1 MTRFNAYYFDG
12 LSLLLPP
19 SRVITIEA
27 ANEDQAG
34 KIAVS
39 KMGRSLRVHVA
50 QAAWGTTDLPA
61 VERQRRQV
69 VRAE

>member
-12 LSLLLPP
+12 LSLLMPP

-27 ANEDQAG
+27 ADEDQAG
-34 KIAVS
+34 RIAVS

-50 QAAWGTTDLPA
+50 PVAIDLPA
-61 VERQRRQV
+61 GSTPIRQPRH
-69 VRAE
+69 ASA

>member
-1 MTRFNAYYFDG
+1 MIRFNAYYFDG

-27 ANEDQAG
+27 TNEDQAG

-50 QAAWGTTDLPA
+50 EATTSA
-61 VERQRRQV
+61 STYARQPRQV
-69 VRAE
+69 ASAE